1 MKTQSIEKIRN
12 FLLKK
17 SIILYIVIM
26 LVMSNIFT
34 LRENPYN
41 LRNFLSLYSLNIRTV
56 KFRFET
62 ITYNAFR
69 YGTFYLIL

>member
-1 MKTQSIEKIRN
+1 
-12 FLLKK
+12 
-17 SIILYIVIM
+17 M